1 MSQDNKNF
9 QILLLEKIAEISER
23 TARMEVEQTHM
34 KQDLEEVKRQ
44 DVQQNQLLAEHIQG
58 VQTAQARLDNEIQAR
73 KLIQEEQE
81 MLRTRVSI
89 LEEAPKFRATL
100 KQYVITIGSIA
111 GAIVGLIKL
120 LKMSGMI

>member
-1 MSQDNKNF
+1 MSNDKNF
-9 QILLLEKIAEISER
+9 QIILLEKIAEIGER
-23 TARMEVEQTHM
+23 TIRMEVEQNHI

-44 DVQQNQLLAEHIQG
+44 DIQQNQLLAEHIQG

-73 KLIQEEQE
+73 KLIQEEQD

-100 KQYVITIGSIA
+100 KQYIITIGSIA

-120 LKMSGMI
+120 LKMSGML